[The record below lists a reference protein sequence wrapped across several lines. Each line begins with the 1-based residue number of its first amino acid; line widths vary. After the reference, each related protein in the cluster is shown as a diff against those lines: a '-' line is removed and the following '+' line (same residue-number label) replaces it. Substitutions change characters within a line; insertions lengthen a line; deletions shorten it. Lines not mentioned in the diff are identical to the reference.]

1 MKTYPP
7 FVIGPVTKIRTVS
20 DAKRKFFTHY
30 SRPISSI
37 YRRFVE
43 ELLVEMHLLSVNIDF
58 NYDPIFALGIVTSF
72 DSFMQGYQPAGEL
85 PAIFSALCNAVDKS
99 PEQVKED
106 GKNVA
111 ASAQHI
117 GLDAWVN
124 AAASDHAS
132 GDNLLLNTL
141 TAIHQREKF
150 KYSRL
155 FAIGLYT
162 LLANQDPDVKENNEK
177 RQDYLTKLSEL
188 LDLSLDKLAK
198 DLDLYR
204 SNLEKVDQLLKVL
217 EDAAEAERKKKEKQ
231 AAATLATS
239 EGSADT
245 EDAPVSTAESSDK

>member
-1 MKTYPP
+1 M
-7 FVIGPVTKIRTVS
+7 TKIRTVS
-20 DAKRKFFTHY
+20 EAKRKFFTHY

-58 NYDPIFALGIVTSF
+58 TYDPIFALGIVTSF
-72 DSFMQGYQPAGEL
+72 DSFMQGYQPAAEL
-85 PAIFSALCNAVDKS
+85 PAIFSALCYGVDQN
-99 PEQVKED
+99 PDQVRQD
-106 GKNVA
+106 AKNVA
-111 ASAQHI
+111 ASAHHI
-117 GLDAWVN
+117 GLDAWVT
-124 AAASDHAS
+124 AASSDQTS

-141 TAIHQREKF
+141 TGIHQRHKF

-155 FAIGLYT
+155 FSIGLYT
-162 LLANQDPDVKENNEK
+162 LLADQDPEVKDNDEK

-188 LDLSLDKLAK
+188 LDLSLDKVVK

-231 AAATLATS
+231 AAATTPAI
-239 EGSADT
+239 
-245 EDAPVSTAESSDK
+245 EDAPVTTAESPES

>member
-1 MKTYPP
+1 M
-7 FVIGPVTKIRTVS
+7 TKIRTVS
-20 DAKRKFFTHY
+20 EAKRKFFTHY

-43 ELLVEMHLLSVNIDF
+43 ELLVEMHLLSVNVDF
-58 NYDPIFALGIVTSF
+58 SYDPIFALGIVTSF

-85 PAIFSALCNAVDKS
+85 PAIFSALCNGVDKN
-99 PEQVKED
+99 PDQVKSD
-106 GKNVA
+106 AKNVA

-117 GLDAWVN
+117 GLDAWVT
-124 AAASDHAS
+124 AAGSDHPS

-155 FAIGLYT
+155 FAIGLYS
-162 LLANQDPDVKENNEK
+162 LLADQDPDVKDNDEK
-177 RQDYLTKLSEL
+177 RQEYLTKLSEL

-217 EDAAEAERKKKEKQ
+217 EDVAEAERKKKEKQ
-231 AAATLATS
+231 AAPALMLS
-239 EGSADT
+239 DSD
-245 EDAPVSTAESSDK
+245 DAPVPTAESADD